1 MRISRLISAAALA
14 VGITFTFGTLSGST
28 QAEDVALTFMTFET
42 PALDATFWDGS
53 IDRAVKQ
60 VPGISVKKII
70 SPNADRNSYAKQL
83 QASGQFPDLFA
94 SINPKDFLEAGL
106 LQPFDQA
113 WLEDNFILP
122 SGNAIQGKVYIPP
135 TNAQI
140 IPLVYYNKSIFT
152 KYGLEVPKTW
162 DQFVKVLTTLR
173 ADGVTPMEL
182 AGADP
187 WAASMPLVALAS
199 ADVLG
204 KDPAWIHK
212 RFAGEVHF
220 SDPLFANAM
229 QKAVDLVQ
237 MGAYDPAALSVDFA
251 TANKNFL
258 DGKSAMYAQGS
269 WLTGSGY
276 IGAEHADNVGVFP
289 WPTNDGTIV
298 IPFNVGG
305 TTSVSSAS
313 SSVDKAIAFSKAWSL
328 DPRNLA
334 VLVETDGAFPM
345 MKKLKLADF
354 GVKVSGLYE
363 SAYNLSTADS
373 TKVSAFGWTNNDDA
387 LAPGISDQFYALSQ
401 AVFSDADVAAH
412 MKQLDADWDAAT
424 GK

>member
-1 MRISRLISAAALA
+1 MRLSRLISAVVLA
-14 VGITFTFGTLSGST
+14 VGAALTLGAWPGYA
-28 QAEDVALTFMTFET
+28 QADDAVLTFMTFET

-53 IDRAVKQ
+53 IERAVGQ

-70 SPNADRNSYAKQL
+70 TPTADRNAYAKQL
-83 QASGQFPDLFA
+83 QASGQFPDVLA

-106 LQPFDQA
+106 LVPFDQA
-113 WLEDNFILP
+113 WLDEHFILP
-122 SGNAIQGKVYIPP
+122 SANAIQGKVYIPP
-135 TNAQI
+135 TNAQV

-152 KYGLEVPKTW
+152 EHGLEAPKTW
-162 DQFVKVLTTLR
+162 DGFVNVVKTLR
-173 ADGVTPMEL
+173 AAGVTPMEL
-182 AGADP
+182 AGAEP
-187 WAASMPLVALAS
+187 WAAGMPLVALAS

-204 KDPAWIHK
+204 QGRRGSEAVRRRGPY
-212 RFAGEVHF
+212 

-237 MGAYDPAALSVDFA
+237 LGAYDPAALSVDFA

-276 IGAEHADNVGVFP
+276 ISAEQAGNVGVFP
-289 WPTNDGTIV
+289 WPTNDGSIV
-298 IPFNVGG
+298 IPFSVGG

-313 SSVDKAIAFSKAWSL
+313 KSVDKALEFSKAWSL
-328 DPRNLA
+328 DPRNLG

-345 MKKLKLADF
+345 MKKLTLADF
-354 GVKVSGLYE
+354 NAKVSGLFE
-363 SAYNLSTADS
+363 SAYSLSTAEN

-387 LAPGISDQFYALSQ
+387 LAPGINDLFYALSQ
-401 AVFSDADVAAH
+401 AFFSDSDVAAQL
-412 MKQLDADWDAAT
+412 KQLDADWDVAT